1 MTAWPTCAASRRCW
15 GCEPVSLTRRVT
27 PLLLATLALTA
38 CHDSPRAAAPASGAP
53 AASAVPTAG
62 HTAAS
67 STTLPGAKDSAA
79 ASVGSDG
86 AYRLQVEGVETPGR
100 PALQFT
106 LVAGSAPGQDGT
118 LRLSAIE
125 VRRAGAAELVQR
137 LDGLDTQTPTTG
149 GGPILEQIDL
159 DFDGMPDMRVVESMP
174 AGPNVP
180 YRNWRY
186 DRASGR
192 FVASPE
198 LDELTSPVFDAQ
210 RREVRSDWRDGA
222 ARYGTDTLT
231 WRDGRL
237 EPQRRVTR
245 EAGSTGKV
253 TQRTYS
259 WSGGGWVL
267 NGANAPRQP

>member
-1 MTAWPTCAASRRCW
+1 
-15 GCEPVSLTRRVT
+15 VSLTRRVT

-38 CHDSPRAAAPASGAP
+38 CRESPRTAVPASGAP
-53 AASAVPTAG
+53 AASAAPTAG

-79 ASVGSDG
+79 ASAGSDR
-86 AYRLQVEGVETPGR
+86 AYRLQVEGVETPNR
-100 PALQFT
+100 PALHFT
-106 LVAGSAPGQDGT
+106 LVAASAPGPDGT

-137 LDGLDTQTPTTG
+137 LDGLDTQTPTTA
-149 GGPILEQIDL
+149 GGPILEQIDM
-159 DFDGMPDMRVVESMP
+159 DFDGIPDMRVVESIP

-192 FVASPE
+192 FVASAE

-237 EPQRRVTR
+237 APQRRVTR

-259 WSGGGWVL
+259 WSGGGWVVD
-267 NGANAPRQP
+267 GANAPRQP